1 MLFIIMNKI
10 DLCKTIQMN
19 VSKLTESE
27 NLELFK
33 IILDTNANY
42 TKNNN
47 GVFLNLNWI
56 DEKLLVKIN
65 NYILFCIKSQNEI
78 SKYELMKTLLNDSI
92 AGVTSV
98 TSVAG
103 NTKNDEDVSTGG
115 ASDAIT
121 GTDASSIAAVDS
133 IAAASVASL
142 ASVASVA
149 SDTCV
154 AGDICG
160 ATIIDAVAAIAAVAA
175 ATDSSGQVIAAN
187 TLNPKQKFSSSMKF
201 YLLKKKF
208 MKQNTSYN
216 ACLENDLSYEDYLI
230 T

>member
-1 MLFIIMNKI
+1 MNKI

-47 GVFLNLNWI
+47 GIFLNLNWI
-56 DEKLLVKIN
+56 EEELLIKIN

-92 AGVTSV
+92 NTKDNNIEEDASLCVNGDSACCTDGANAGSASDGTNAIKDSV
-98 TSVAG
+98 NGVNGVNGVNSVNGTDGNNTIG
-103 NTKNDEDVSTGG
+103 NTDNSIQAST
-115 ASDAIT
+115 
-121 GTDASSIAAVDS
+121 VN
-133 IAAASVASL
+133 
-142 ASVASVA
+142 
-149 SDTCV
+149 
-154 AGDICG
+154 
-160 ATIIDAVAAIAAVAA
+160 ATN
-175 ATDSSGQVIAAN
+175 S
-187 TLNPKQKFSSSMKF
+187 KQKFSSSMKF

-208 MKQNTSYN
+208 LKQNTNYTN
-216 ACLENDLSYEDYLI
+216 CLENDLTYEDYLI